1 MVTLTKLNN
10 QVFTI
15 NSNLI
20 ETVEETPDTVIA
32 LTTGNKFVVKE
43 TPQEIIHKIIE
54 YQREIHHLEYRKE

>member
-10 QVFTI
+10 QIFTI

-20 ETVEETPDTVIA
+20 ETIEETPDTVIA

-43 TPQEIIHKIIE
+43 TPQEIINKIIE

>member
-1 MVTLTKLNN
+1 MVTLTKLNK

-43 TPQEIIHKIIE
+43 TPQEIINKIIE

>member
-43 TPQEIIHKIIE
+43 TPQEIINKIIE

>member
-1 MVTLTKLNN
+1 MVTLTKLNK

-32 LTTGNKFVVKE
+32 LTTGNKFVVQE
-43 TPQEIIHKIIE
+43 TPQEIINKIIE
-54 YQREIHHLEYRKE
+54 YQRKIHHLEYRKE

>member
-1 MVTLTKLNN
+1 MVTLTKLNK

>member
-10 QVFTI
+10 QMFTI

-43 TPQEIIHKIIE
+43 TPQEIINKIIE